1 MATNSKSTEA
11 TDEKFVSLATLNSG
25 AAIELFDNEL
35 DAVLQNIIDPN
46 TKPDAVR
53 EVTLKIKIKPADS
66 RKHADVSIQV
76 SSKLAP
82 AQESKTVFFLGV
94 KKGHAV
100 AAERDM
106 NQMSFLNE
114 ESPKPI
120 SLPERSA
127 K

>member
-1 MATNSKSTEA
+1 MPKHSTD
-11 TDEKFVSLATLNSG
+11 DEKFVSLATLNSG

-35 DAVLQNIIDPN
+35 DTVLQNILDPN
-46 TKPDAVR
+46 TKADAAR
-53 EVTLKIKIKPADS
+53 EVILKVKIKPAEN

-82 AQESKTVFFLGV
+82 AQESKTVFFLGS

-100 AAERDM
+100 AAERDI
-106 NQMSFLNE
+106 NQMSFLDE
-114 ESPKPI
+114 EAPKPTAI
-120 SLPERSA
+120 SERS